1 MIKKV
6 EHIGIA
12 VKDINSSITLF
23 EKLLGVKSYKTE
35 KVLSEGVNTAFFA
48 ISDQKIELLSSIN
61 QGSAIEKFLESKNET
76 FDLVY
81 IDPMFLGV
89 QKSKAKKHMQALRDL
104 STSVIQKPLLKKSL
118 DFANYRVI
126 VKRHKNME
134 YLEGIVPNRSVKG
147 KVVRYDIYYTN

>member
-35 KVLSEGVNTAFFA
+35 KVLSEGVKTAFFG

-61 QGSAIEKFLESKNET
+61 KGSAIEKFLESKNEGVHHIAL
-76 FDLVY
+76 LVDSLEFE
-81 IDPMFLGV
+81 INRLESLGFQFISKTPKEGADNKRIVFLHPKSTNGV
-89 QKSKAKKHMQALRDL
+89 LVEL
-104 STSVIQKPLLKKSL
+104 CEEI
-118 DFANYRVI
+118 
-126 VKRHKNME
+126 
-134 YLEGIVPNRSVKG
+134 
-147 KVVRYDIYYTN
+147 